1 MSIVT
6 QFFWFSVFLWCNRE
20 RLVFSFQ
27 YSWCLR
33 IVKGSSKQIR
43 FLTCVTSGG
52 GGKPDP
58 FGMVAPVVDEPDAS
72 ALSLSAFVRADEQ
85 QEEERKAPPPP
96 LLKAQKP

>member
-1 MSIVT
+1 MTVHS
-6 QFFWFSVFLWCNRE
+6 E

-33 IVKGSSKQIR
+33 IVTGSSQQIK

-85 QEEERKAPPPP
+85 QQQQQRAPPPR
-96 LLKAQKP
+96 LKR